1 MVSNVKVKVGD
12 IRLGDGAPL
21 VLIAGPCVVESRDMV
36 LKTAE
41 TLLRVTRKY
50 HVPLVF
56 KSSYRKANRT
66 SGGSF
71 ATIGDQKALAIL
83 QEVKQEFGL
92 PVLTDIHVPHEAAM
106 AAEVADALQIPAF
119 LCRQTE
125 LLQAAG
131 RTGKVVN
138 IKKGQF
144 LSPYEMAQA
153 AAKVEATGN
162 KQILLTER
170 GTMFG
175 YHNLVVDMRSLV
187 IMRKTGY
194 PVVLDATHSVQLPGG
209 EQTASGGSARTTQP
223 NFVVQSGGQ
232 PEFIAPIARAGV
244 AVGIDALFIETHP
257 NPARALSDAAS
268 QLKLSRVED
277 LLKQIV
283 AIERVVKRFLD

>member
-1 MVSNVKVKVGD
+1 MVKVGN

-21 VLIAGPCVVESRDMV
+21 VLIAGPCVVENRDMV
-36 LKTAE
+36 LRTAE
-41 TLLRVTRKY
+41 TLQRVTKKY
-50 HVPLVF
+50 RVPLIF
-56 KSSYRKANRT
+56 KSSYKKANRT

-83 QEVKQEFGL
+83 QEVKKEFGL
-92 PVLTDIHVPHEAAM
+92 PVLTDIHAQHEAAM
-106 AAEVADALQIPAF
+106 AAEVADVLQIPAF

-170 GTMFG
+170 GTTFG
-175 YHNLVVDMRSLV
+175 YNNLVVDMRSLA

-209 EQTASGGSARTTQP
+209 ERMA
-223 NFVVQSGGQ
+223 SGGQ

-244 AVGIDALFIETHP
+244 AVGVDALFIETHP
-257 NPARALSDAAS
+257 NPAKALSDAAS
-268 QLKLSRVED
+268 QLKLSLVED
-277 LLKQIV
+277 LLKQVV
-283 AIERVVKRFLD
+283 AIDRVVKRLLD